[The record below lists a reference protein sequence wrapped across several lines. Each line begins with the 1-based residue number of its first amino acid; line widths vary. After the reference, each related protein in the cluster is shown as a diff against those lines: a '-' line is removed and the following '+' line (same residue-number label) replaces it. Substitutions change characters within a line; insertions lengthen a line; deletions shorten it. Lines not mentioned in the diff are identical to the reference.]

1 MKEDNLYLR
10 IVRAVLPSPFTIA
23 IFLSLLTLL
32 LALVLTDPGKDD
44 QSPYFLTLLSYWQ
57 QGFWNSGFLA
67 FTMQMALIL
76 VLGHCLALSPPVD
89 RLIEWIA
96 RYCDTTARAAL
107 LISLS
112 TLLVSMLN
120 WGLCL
125 VFGAVLV
132 RKVGEKAQRR
142 GQQLNYGLLGAAG
155 YCGMMAWHGGFSG
168 SAPLKVNESDH
179 FLVEV
184 TGQIGID
191 ATLLSPTNLV
201 AWGLLLL
208 IIPAL
213 FYLLGKRSATQPMPP
228 LLKEEGSTE
237 TQAAQAEGAERL
249 DHARWPG
256 IAVGGLMIGITIY
269 SIWSFFVGGGDVA
282 YLINLNLINF
292 LLFGLALLFHGRID
306 AFLSAAQEA
315 MSGATGILI
324 QFPIYAGIMGLM
336 QSSGLIVLLSEWFVN
351 ISTPG
356 TFPVLT
362 LFSAAIVNTFVPSG
376 GGQWA
381 VQGPVIA
388 EAAKSLGVDLPRAI
402 MALSYGDQLTNMLQ
416 PFWAL
421 PLLGITRLSA
431 KDILPYSL
439 IAMLVATAIFIF
451 VLVVV

>member
-23 IFLSLLTLL
+23 IALSLLTLL
-32 LALVLTDPGKDD
+32 LALVFTHAEEAGTA
-44 QSPYFLTLLSYWQ
+44 PYLLTLLAYWQ

-96 RYCDTTARAAL
+96 RYCATTARAAL

-112 TLLVSMLN
+112 TLLVSTLN

-132 RKVGEKAQRR
+132 RKVGEKAQAR
-142 GQQLNYGLLGAAG
+142 GQALNYGLLGAAG

-168 SAPLKVNESDH
+168 SAPLKVNEIDH
-179 FLVEV
+179 FLVEK

-191 ATLLSPTNLV
+191 ATILSPMNLL
-201 AWGLLLL
+201 AWALLLL
-208 IIPAL
+208 LVPAL
-213 FYLLGKRSATQPMPP
+213 FYFLGKRSAPQAMPR
-228 LLKEEGSTE
+228 LSNSGQKAEHI
-237 TQAAQAEGAERL
+237 QAEGAERI

-256 IAVGGLMIGITIY
+256 MLIGGIMVGITLY
-269 SIWSFFVGGGDVA
+269 SIWSFFSGGGDIA

-292 LLFGLALLFHGRID
+292 LLFGFALLFHGRID
-306 AFLSAAQEA
+306 AFLQAAQEA

-336 QSSGLIVLLSEWFVN
+336 QSSGLIVQLSEWFVQ
-351 ISTPG
+351 IASPES
-356 TFPVLT
+356 FPVLT
-362 LFSAAIVNTFVPSG
+362 LFSAALVNTFVPSG

-381 VQGPVIA
+381 VQGPVIV
-388 EAAKSLGVDLPRAI
+388 EAANSLGVSLPKAI

-439 IAMLVATAIFIF
+439 IAMLLATGIFLF
-451 VLVVV
+451 VLILF